1 MNQFWTPNF
10 EHCCFLFLQLD
21 LAVAKMEYI
30 FWLYNFILRIF
41 FQPIRRKLACS
52 EWVIQITYRPLL
64 ILAILFVDTF
74 FNIDHIRFDKNV
86 IFEQEKYETNQNTT
100 CKNDNNNHLPIINI
114 ARFCKF
120 LFLVRCKI
128 WRCTRLFTVSTGTRS
143 QT

>member
-10 EHCCFLFLQLD
+10 EHCCFLLLQLD
-21 LAVAKMEYI
+21 LVVAKMGYI

-86 IFEQEKYETNQNTT
+86 IFEQKKYKTNQNTT
-100 CKNDNNNHLPIINI
+100 CENDNNNHLPIINI

-128 WRCTRLFTVSTGTRS
+128 WGCTRFFTVSTGTRS

>member
-1 MNQFWTPNF
+1 M
-10 EHCCFLFLQLD
+10 
-21 LAVAKMEYI
+21 
-30 FWLYNFILRIF
+30 YNFNLRIF
-41 FQPIRRKLACS
+41 FNQSEENRLVLIGWKFVCKQKSRFKLRNLKL
-52 EWVIQITYRPLL
+52 QIHTYRHLL
-64 ILAILFVDTF
+64 ILAVMFVDTF